1 MRQLRITASIT
12 TREPVLDKYLKEI
25 DKVNLISAEEEVRL
39 AELIKKGDKKA
50 LDQLTKANL
59 RFVVSVAKKYQG
71 QGLSLPDM
79 INEGNLGLIEAA
91 RLFDPTRG
99 FKFTSYAV
107 WYIRQRI
114 LVALADHAR
123 LIRIPL
129 NKISIS
135 SQVFKATCT
144 LEQQLDRTPSVEELA
159 DLLQMDPEEVSKTLN
174 ERNNYVS
181 LDTPISNDDDSGTM
195 YDVLENPDPE
205 KTETELFHKSSLK
218 TELMRLF
225 TELSDRQKE
234 VLCWFFGI
242 DMEHPLSLD
251 EIARRM
257 NLTRE
262 RVRQIRDKALE
273 RLRTVCDLNL
283 LRGFL
288 AA

>member
-91 RLFDPTRG
+91 RRFDPTRG

-123 LIRIPL
+123 IIRIPL
-129 NKISIS
+129 NKISTS
-135 SQVFKATCT
+135 SQVFKASCT
-144 LEQQLDRTPSVEELA
+144 LEQQLDRTPSVDELA
-159 DLLQMDPEEVSKTLN
+159 ELLQMDPEEVSKSLN
-174 ERNNYVS
+174 ERNNHVS
-181 LDTPISNDDDSGTM
+181 LDTPISNDDDAGTL
-195 YDVLENPDPE
+195 YDVLENPDAE

-225 TELSDRQKE
+225 QELTGRQKE

-257 NLTRE
+257 DLTRE

-273 RLRTVCDLNL
+273 KLRAVCDLNL